1 MLVRKVAINEE
12 QVRAFLENL
21 FEEDLHAKRVLSLS
35 HATLGVVHAASLS
48 VHAIGQALAW
58 ARGGVQK
65 HGIKQVDRL
74 LSNEAVDVWKLAAAW
89 VPYVLAERTEA
100 VVALDWTDFE
110 ADDHTTL
117 VASLVTL
124 HGRTTPLLWLTL
136 KKSAMAG
143 NRAQAEDEL
152 LLRLKECVPEGVQ
165 VLSRPLI
172 RIK

>member
-12 QVRAFLENL
+12 QVREFLSGV
-21 FEEDLHAKRVLSLS
+21 FEQDLHAKRVLSLS

-58 ARGGVQK
+58 ARGGVEK

-74 LSNEAVDVWKLAAAW
+74 LSNEAVDVWTLAASW

-100 VVALDWTDFE
+100 LVALDWTDFE
-110 ADDHTTL
+110 ADDHTTV
-117 VASLVTL
+117 VAGLVTS
-124 HGRTTPLLWLTL
+124 HGRTTPLLWMTL
-136 KKSAMAG
+136 QKSALAG

-152 LLRLKECVPEGVQ
+152 LLRLKECVPAG
-165 VLSRPLI
+165 
-172 RIK
+172 